1 MYPLNRL
8 RIGGKLIV
16 VQMLLLAVLIG
27 AAVAVLSVQ
36 MDRLLLRRSGEV
48 QTQLVSDALNMI
60 DAYHRAL
67 KLSAQQFDRAFQS
80 ELSGVFALSGQAVAL
95 PAGGQAPGLT
105 LGGHL
110 LNNQSEQVDRFL
122 LRTGNVS
129 TIYVRDGDDFVSV
142 STSLLKDDGGRALG
156 EKMPHGDPA
165 WRRLLDGSPYV
176 GQDAFYGKP
185 YITSYNPLR
194 DGSGKVIGATQVGID
209 VNLGM
214 SELLARIRKVR
225 IGDSGMLAIID
236 AGEDKQR
243 GHFLQHPTRM
253 GESALGDKD
262 VDGQPVYA
270 PLLGKDGETRVTL
283 AEGGEHLVRYA
294 SYPDWHWTLVS
305 MERVDELAADNR
317 AMLGWV
323 AGGALVMLL
332 LVGLSVA
339 LSARFLVTRPVRQ
352 LVDAVAKMGAER
364 NLGQR
369 LPESRRDEIGD
380 IARALNGLLGS
391 FRQAVVATHQGTG
404 EMSTAVHGMADNAE
418 QLARGAGEQN
428 DAAQAM
434 SAAVSQLNADN
445 DTICGE
451 TSRAMGASRAAA
463 DAAVSG
469 QTAIDTAVAEV
480 GRIAEALGNAT
491 TTIEGLEARGQE
503 IRSIVE
509 VIRDIA
515 DQTNL
520 LALNAAIEAA
530 RAGEQ
535 GRGFAVVADEVRK
548 LAERSGQATVE
559 IGRMIAAIQQS
570 AEEAAGVMRQ
580 SVRQVESGVQTTH
593 GVGETM
599 NAIRAQVVGVAEIID
614 HINACL
620 DQQSQTTRNI
630 GTRIDSVVRMA
641 GENDAAAAYTASTA
655 RQLERLAADLR
666 SEVEQFRV

>member
-1 MYPLNRL
+1 
-8 RIGGKLIV
+8 
-16 VQMLLLAVLIG
+16 
-27 AAVAVLSVQ
+27 
-36 MDRLLLRRSGEV
+36 
-48 QTQLVSDALNMI
+48 
-60 DAYHRAL
+60 
-67 KLSAQQFDRAFQS
+67 
-80 ELSGVFALSGQAVAL
+80 
-95 PAGGQAPGLT
+95 
-105 LGGHL
+105 
-110 LNNQSEQVDRFL
+110 
-122 LRTGNVS
+122 
-129 TIYVRDGDDFVSV
+129 
-142 STSLLKDDGGRALG
+142 
-156 EKMPHGDPA
+156 
-165 WRRLLDGSPYV
+165 
-176 GQDAFYGKP
+176 
-185 YITSYNPLR
+185 
-194 DGSGKVIGATQVGID
+194 
-209 VNLGM
+209 
-214 SELLARIRKVR
+214 
-225 IGDSGMLAIID
+225 
-236 AGEDKQR
+236 
-243 GHFLQHPTRM
+243 
-253 GESALGDKD
+253 
-262 VDGQPVYA
+262 
-270 PLLGKDGETRVTL
+270 
-283 AEGGEHLVRYA
+283 
-294 SYPDWHWTLVS
+294 
-305 MERVDELAADNR
+305 
-317 AMLGWV
+317 
-323 AGGALVMLL
+323 
-332 LVGLSVA
+332 
-339 LSARFLVTRPVRQ
+339 
-352 LVDAVAKMGAER
+352 
-364 NLGQR
+364 QR
-369 LPESRRDEIGD
+369 LPEQRRDEIGD

-404 EMSTAVHGMADNAE
+404 EMSTAVHGMANNAE

-434 SAAVSQLNADN
+434 SAAVGQLNADN

-451 TSRAMGASRAAA
+451 TGRAMGASRAAA

-509 VIRDIA
+509 VIREIA

-548 LAERSGQATVE
+548 LAERSSQATVE

-580 SVRQVESGVQTTH
+580 SVQQVESGVQTTH

-614 HINACL
+614 HINECL
-620 DQQSQTTRNI
+620 AQQSQTTRNI